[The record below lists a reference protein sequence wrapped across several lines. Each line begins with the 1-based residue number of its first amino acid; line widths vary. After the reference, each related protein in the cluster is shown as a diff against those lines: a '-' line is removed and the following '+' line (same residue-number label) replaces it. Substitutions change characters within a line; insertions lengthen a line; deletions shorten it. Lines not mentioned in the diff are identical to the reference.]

1 MVDPTEQLRVRES
14 GATAIEYALVASV
27 IAVAVLI
34 AMNTMAISLASKLG
48 GVNFESGYAF
58 EVSEPK

>member
-1 MVDPTEQLRVRES
+1 MIDPTEQFRVRES
-14 GATAIEYALVASV
+14 GTTAIEYALVASL
-27 IAVAVLI
+27 IAVAAVI
-34 AMNTMAISLASKLG
+34 VMNTMAISLGSKLG